1 MQTSKEAVNQRFIES
16 INFLLGTL
24 EGISKGEFAEVLRL
38 GKSKF
43 SEILNG
49 RMNVGVDVI
58 GDLFLHYNVNPTWV
72 LTGVGD
78 MMMPRVYNSETNN
91 KNTTDQIIV
100 ESNSTGKPLIP
111 LDALAGNGTG
121 GFTIMDH
128 DIKEY
133 YNVPEFNHADFMI
146 KVSGASMQ
154 PKYYGGDVVACK
166 IVNDW
171 TFFQWNRVYVLD
183 TSQGAIVKRV
193 KQGSDDDHLL
203 LISENKNYEPFE
215 IAKTDLNGLALVI
228 GVIRL
233 E

>member
-1 MQTSKEAVNQRFIES
+1 MIKERLLKYLDFKGVTRYKFYKDTGLSNG
-16 INFLLGTL
+16 FLDK
-24 EGISKGEFAEVLRL
+24 EGA
-38 GKSKF
+38 
-43 SEILNG
+43 
-49 RMNVGVDVI
+49 I
-58 GDLFLHYNVNPTWV
+58 GSDKCEKICYQYSDINPTWL
-72 LTGVGD
+72 LTGRGNMLLESEVNAQSTA
-78 MMMPRVYNSETNN
+78 NS
-91 KNTTDQIIV
+91 V
-100 ESNSTGKPLIP
+100 GKPLIP

-121 GFTIMDH
+121 GFTIMEH

-166 IVNDW
+166 TVTDW

-183 TSQGAIVKRV
+183 TAQGAIIKRV
-193 KQGSDDDHLL
+193 KQGSNENHLL
-203 LISENKNYEPFE
+203 LVSENKNYEPFE

>member
-1 MQTSKEAVNQRFIES
+1 MDKILAPIKQRIIQFIDFKGFEKKYFFELHDIS
-16 INFLLGTL
+16 ASNFRSQSLK
-24 EGISKGEFAEVLRL
+24 SEV
-38 GKSKF
+38 G
-43 SEILNG
+43 G
-49 RMNVGVDVI
+49 DVI
-58 GDLFLHYNVNPTWV
+58 AKISSHYPELNPEW
-72 LTGVGD
+72 LITGKGNMIKTIDQKTVE
-78 MMMPRVYNSETNN
+78 P
-91 KNTTDQIIV
+91 QII
-100 ESNSTGKPLIP
+100 GKPLIP
-111 LDALAGNGTG
+111 LDALAGNGAG
-121 GFTIMDH
+121 GFTIMEH

-133 YNVPEFNHADFMI
+133 YNVPEFNHANFMI

-166 IVNDW
+166 TVTDW

-183 TSQGAIVKRV
+183 TAQGAIIKRV

-203 LISENKNYEPFE
+203 LVSENKNYEPFE